1 MVLKSKPKLNFK
13 IMLKESKTIIII
25 KGSKNRTGLTQE
37 KAISKQEIWY
47 IKITRK
53 STLKN
58 IVYDCTFWALYWYIN
73 SKINWERIFKRLHK
87 WAIYFWDS
95 VKKFARS
102 HHSWSAKK
110 MFLKILQYSQE
121 NTYVGVF
128 FNKVAGL
135 QVFYRAPPGDYFSKH
150 SRVMTKLFFVRR
162 ITKQLHWRLT

>member
-25 KGSKNRTGLTQE
+25 KGSKNRRGLTQE

-47 IKITRK
+47 IKTTRK

-58 IVYDCTFWALYWYIN
+58 IVYDCTFGAYWYIN

-87 WAIYFWDS
+87 CAISFWDS

-102 HHSWSAKK
+102 HQSWSAKK